1 MPEGVCGGD
10 GVCVCV
16 DTYLH
21 SYCSV
26 GQVGGWE
33 EAGALSWVQC
43 AVPRLLSNS
52 GLQPAEPSKVLAMGS
67 GVADLAPP
75 ISSVSCLHEHQR
87 SWGHSCSCC

>member
-16 DTYLH
+16 DAYLH

-43 AVPRLLSNS
+43 AVPRLCYQTVACSLLS
-52 GLQPAEPSKVLAMGS
+52 PAKYWLWALVWLTLHLPSQV
-67 GVADLAPP
+67 
-75 ISSVSCLHEHQR
+75 
-87 SWGHSCSCC
+87 